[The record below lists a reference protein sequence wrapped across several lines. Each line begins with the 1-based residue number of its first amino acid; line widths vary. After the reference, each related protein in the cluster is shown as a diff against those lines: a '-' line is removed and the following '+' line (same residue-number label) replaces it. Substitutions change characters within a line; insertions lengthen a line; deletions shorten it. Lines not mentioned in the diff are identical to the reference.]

1 MQAIIRFYISTFDKP
16 RHAFV
21 LAYMCETQDS
31 LQNERKE
38 ILMHKKIGF
47 ILFAIILILLPVLTL
62 INLPDEKKPF
72 SENENRYLA
81 EFPELSVE
89 TIKDES
95 FMTGF
100 DSWFSDRFCGRET
113 WISAMNNT
121 ESLLGKTEISTVY
134 TKNDQ
139 MLQILSEYD
148 DIGAAYDEDK
158 INANIEIINNFA
170 EKYDNIPVYFMLC
183 PTSAGIYGDEL
194 LPKAVLDVSVD
205 EKEMISTCY
214 NALSNVTPINVYD
227 ALYEAKD
234 SYIFYRTDHHWT
246 SLGAF
251 TAYNAAGTT
260 LGYTPYSLSDF
271 SVETVS
277 TDFQGTLFSKTLDQ
291 SVTKDAIDFYT
302 LADGSVSTA
311 LTTSNGVTETSH
323 DSIFFT
329 EYLDV
334 KDKYSAYTGQNAAVV
349 KVASTHAGNDT
360 DTNAPTNNYDNS
372 TETGKS
378 ILIIKDSYANS
389 MVQFFV
395 NNYDTVTMI
404 DMRYSNMPLENLV
417 NVEDYDQVLFLYNCI
432 TFGDDSDLLKLGF

>member
-1 MQAIIRFYISTFDKP
+1 
-16 RHAFV
+16 
-21 LAYMCETQDS
+21 MCGTQDS

-89 TIKDES
+89 NIKDES

-194 LPKAVLDVSVD
+194 LPKAVLDVTVD
-205 EKEMISTCY
+205 EKEMISACY

-246 SLGAF
+246 SLGAY
-251 TAYNAAGTT
+251 TAYNAAGTI

-291 SVTKDAIDFYT
+291 SVTKDTIDFYT
-302 LADGSVSTA
+302 LADDSVSTA

-323 DSIFFT
+323 GSIFFT

-349 KVASTHAGNDT
+349 KATSTHAGNDT
-360 DTNAPTNNYDNS
+360 DANVDNNTDTNAGSDTDTKVAAKDENS

-389 MVQFFV
+389 MVPFLVRHFKKIYV
-395 NNYDTVTMI
+395 FDT
-404 DMRYSNMPLENLV
+404 RYYKDGPSAFIAEHPGITDV
-417 NVEDYDQVLFLYNCI
+417 VLLYNMNTLDTDTGI
-432 TFGDDSDLLKLGF
+432 RGIY

>member
-1 MQAIIRFYISTFDKP
+1 MTSHVMHARANLPTQIYLQLV
-16 RHAFV
+16 AFV
-21 LAYMCETQDS
+21 LAYMCGTQDGLRS
-31 LQNERKE
+31 KRKE

-158 INANIEIINNFA
+158 IHANIEIINNFA
-170 EKYDNIPVYFMLC
+170 EKYDDIPVYFMLC

-194 LPKAVLDVSVD
+194 LPKAVLDVTVD
-205 EKEMISTCY
+205 EKEMISACY

-349 KVASTHAGNDT
+349 KAASTHASN
-360 DTNAPTNNYDNS
+360 DTNANAS
-372 TETGKS
+372 KS

-404 DMRYSNMPLENLV
+404 DMRYSNMPLENLI

-432 TFGDDSDLLKLGF
+432 TFADDSDLLKLGF

>member
-1 MQAIIRFYISTFDKP
+1 MTSHVMHARANLPTQIYLQLV
-16 RHAFV
+16 AFV
-21 LAYMCETQDS
+21 LAYMCGTQDS

-89 TIKDES
+89 NIKDES

-183 PTSAGIYGDEL
+183 PTSAGIYGDDL

-205 EKEMISTCY
+205 EKEMISACY

-246 SLGAF
+246 SLGAY
-251 TAYNAAGTT
+251 TAYNAAGTI

-349 KVASTHAGNDT
+349 KATSTHASN
-360 DTNAPTNNYDNS
+360 DTNANAS
-372 TETGKS
+372 KS

-432 TFGDDSDLLKLGF
+432 TFADDSDLLKLGF